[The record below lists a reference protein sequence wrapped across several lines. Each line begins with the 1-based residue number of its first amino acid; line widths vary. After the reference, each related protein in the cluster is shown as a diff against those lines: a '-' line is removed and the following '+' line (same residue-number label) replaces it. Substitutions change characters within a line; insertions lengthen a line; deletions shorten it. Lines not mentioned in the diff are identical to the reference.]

1 MSWRQKLVAA
11 TDRLTSLGA
20 ERLHVHVDFPLFQ
33 RLAPP
38 IPSGRSQIPGI
49 QIQDTRRMRLLEVLL
64 HGGPQLGGWRTAQMQ
79 EAIGSAFTLSAETYP
94 LTPLRYELRKGR
106 ARGGCNAMAGVT
118 ATGSRKKDREWLPCS
133 SGSTSAS
140 VARWPTRGFLIG
152 QRRPPRRP
160 PRSRLPITGADEAI
174 QKLIQL
180 LAA

>member
-11 TDRLTSLGA
+11 TDRLTSLEA

-94 LTPLRYELRKGR
+94 LTPLRYELRKRKGQGWLQRDGR
-106 ARGGCNAMAGVT
+106 RYGYRLTEKGP
-118 ATGSRKKDREWLPCS
+118 R
-133 SGSTSAS
+133 
-140 VARWPTRGFLIG
+140 VAALFVWFH
-152 QRRPPRRP
+152 QRICGPLANSWFPHRPAQTTP
-160 PRSRLPITGADEAI
+160 PPAKIEAAYHRADEA